1 MKIIF
6 ASFQGVS
13 NDKPQG
19 MVRLLLPVFDE
30 LNKQSSEHLHAYYI
44 GSKTTDEPTSP
55 AVLPLNPLFSKIK
68 NLIAVIV
75 NRLFFVKN
83 KRGWARLLQEY
94 VYDYFLASKIV
105 APTLLVSS
113 CYSVRAFR
121 KNRKLGGKNVLVAG
135 NPDDR
140 EIFSLLEL
148 EKKKHGIEIEDPYT
162 LNSRIAFINRS
173 IELCDRVMYHTSS
186 QLDSFSKTIPE
197 AMSFYRD
204 IVINPGYI
212 TIDKKPTTN
221 THLVF
226 CYIAHTVWL
235 KGLTYLLQAWRKH
248 SGSDIEL
255 LIGGSIDPS
264 VKRFIADNNLTYS
277 NVRFL
282 GPITDLND
290 FYRSADVC
298 IVPSLIDA
306 GPVTVAEALVG
317 GMPVICSSGCGS
329 KSLIQEENGVVVD
342 PLNIAQMEEA
352 IEYMINNFHKY
363 EPDKIKNLFLMR
375 TQGNPYKDFSSD
387 IETFYRKIQLELGS
401 K

>member
-6 ASFQGVS
+6 ASFQGIS
-13 NDKPQG
+13 NNKPEG
-19 MVRLLLPVFDE
+19 MVRLLLPVFEE

-44 GSKTTDEPTSP
+44 GTKMTDKPTSL
-55 AVLPLNPLFSKIK
+55 AVLSLNPLFSKIK
-68 NLIAVIV
+68 NLIAIIV
-75 NRLFFVKN
+75 SRLFFVKN
-83 KRGWARLLQEY
+83 KRGWTRLLQEY

-140 EIFSLLEL
+140 EIFNLLEI
-148 EKKKHGIEIEDPYT
+148 ENKKYGIEIEDPYT
-162 LNSRIAFINRS
+162 LNFRIAFINRS
-173 IELCDRVMYHTSS
+173 IELCDRIMYHTSS
-186 QLDSFSKTIPE
+186 QLDSFSKTISE
-197 AMSFYRD
+197 AISFYRD
-204 IVINPGYI
+204 IVINPTYI
-212 TIDKKPTTN
+212 TIDKKVTTKN
-221 THLVF
+221 HLVF

-235 KGLTYLLQAWRKH
+235 KGLTYLLEAWRKH
-248 SGSDIEL
+248 SDSNIEL
-255 LIGGSIDPS
+255 LVGGSIDPS
-264 VKRFIADNNLTYS
+264 VKKYIADNNLTYS

-282 GPITDLND
+282 GPISDLND

-298 IVPSLIDA
+298 VVPSLIDA
-306 GPVTVAEALVG
+306 GPVTVAEALAG

-329 KSLIQEENGVVVD
+329 KSLIQDENGIIVD
-342 PLNIAQMEEA
+342 PLNITQIEEA
-352 IEYMINNFHKY
+352 IDYMIKNFHKY
-363 EPDKIKNLFLMR
+363 EPDKIKKLFFLR

-387 IETFYRKIQLELGS
+387 IETFYRKAKTELDP